1 MLKIKIY
8 TNMFYLRKT
17 AIVSVS
23 TNLHQNSHRIN
34 TEGAINAMDFNPDGS
49 RIVVAGRNGIVNFYL
64 SNCMSLCNFHI
75 KNSAGKSLPESN
87 KEYF

>member
-8 TNMFYLRKT
+8 TNMFYIRKT

-49 RIVVAGRNGIVNFYL
+49 MIAE
-64 SNCMSLCNFHI
+64 M
-75 KNSAGKSLPESN
+75 A
-87 KEYF
+87 